1 MLKVHSKP
9 HFALPPNVGHW
20 QQNVDFNVVDVA
32 SEIYA
37 TDGYSGDGGKLAEN
51 RGFSS
56 RQPTLKAFQG
66 HNIFSART

>member
-37 TDGYSGDGGKLAEN
+37 TDGYSGDGGNWRKIGLFISAADFK
-51 RGFSS
+51 GFPGS
-56 RQPTLKAFQG
+56 
-66 HNIFSART
+66 